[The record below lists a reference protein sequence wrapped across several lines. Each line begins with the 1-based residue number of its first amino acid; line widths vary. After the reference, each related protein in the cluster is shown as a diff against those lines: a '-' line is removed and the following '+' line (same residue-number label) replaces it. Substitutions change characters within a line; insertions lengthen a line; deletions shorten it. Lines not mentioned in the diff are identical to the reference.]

1 MPEQDPRTDK
11 EPAEGSRETVDAA
24 LEEQEPDDD
33 VQLDVPEPSGPRV
46 GREGAGSPSSGR

>member
-24 LEEQEPDDD
+24 LKEQEPNDD

-46 GREGAGSPSSGR
+46 GKDGAGSSTSDR